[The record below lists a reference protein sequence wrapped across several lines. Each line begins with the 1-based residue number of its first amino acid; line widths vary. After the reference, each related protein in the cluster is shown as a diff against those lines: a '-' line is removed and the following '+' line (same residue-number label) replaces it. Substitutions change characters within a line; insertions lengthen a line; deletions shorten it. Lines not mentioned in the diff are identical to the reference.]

1 MTQDPTKKGSIYM
14 NISIREIEYILA
26 VASLGSISKAAQ
38 KMYISQPSL
47 SQTVSK
53 IETSLGYPLF
63 YRTKSGI
70 SLTSS
75 GRIFVKHGRE
85 ILDTVNLL
93 ETELRSSSGQ
103 ENLLVG
109 IPLYLGSYILPP
121 ALSKFRFLYPNAEI
135 TLTELSS
142 KALED
147 ELLQKKIDLA
157 IFPLP
162 IQSNGIY
169 HELLCSSRMCLLVAA
184 DSPYMQYT
192 YQKFSSDKQF
202 IDLNRLRNA
211 PFVSLHEGQ
220 RLNTVSQIIFHFV
233 GINPPTVFTTRN
245 FNTLKHMVASG
256 AGVAIVPEQYITEED
271 RTLLKLACLHLEEE
285 QNYHWDI
292 VAAYNESSR
301 VSEFAQQFVSVVQ
314 SYFARELL

>member
-1 MTQDPTKKGSIYM
+1 M

-26 VASLGSISKAAQ
+26 IASLGSISKAAQ

-47 SQTVSK
+47 SQTVLK

-70 SLTSS
+70 SLTGS
-75 GRIFVKHGRE
+75 GRIFVKHGQE
-85 ILDTVNLL
+85 ILNTVKVL
-93 ETELRSSSGQ
+93 ESELRSGSGH

-109 IPLYLGSYILPP
+109 IPLYLGSYVLPP
-121 ALSKFRFLYPNAEI
+121 ALSKFKSFYPDAEI
-135 TLTELSS
+135 TLTELPS
-142 KALED
+142 KSLED

-169 HELLCSSRMCLLVAA
+169 HELLCSSRMCLLTAS

-202 IDLNRLRNA
+202 VDLNCFRNA

-220 RLNTVSQIIFHFV
+220 RLNTVSHIIFNFV
-233 GINPPTVFTTRN
+233 GINPPIVFTTKN

-256 AGVAIVPEQYITEED
+256 AGVAIVPEQYISQED
-271 RTLLKLACLHLEEE
+271 RTLLKLTCLHLEEE

-292 VAAYNESSR
+292 VAAYNDASR
-301 VSEFAQQFVSVVQ
+301 LSEIAQQFVAVVQ
-314 SYFARELL
+314 NYFAHEALPDVHEAV